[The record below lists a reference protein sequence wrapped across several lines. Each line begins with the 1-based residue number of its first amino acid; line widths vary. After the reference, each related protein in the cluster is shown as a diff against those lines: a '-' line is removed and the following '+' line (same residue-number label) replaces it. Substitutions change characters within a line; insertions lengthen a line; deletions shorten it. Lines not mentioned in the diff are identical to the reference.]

1 MKKSKTRKK
10 TSASVIALT
19 LILVA
24 VLGFCT
30 YWIGTNF
37 ETVKSSLDGTKLY
50 TQEEITEAYN
60 KGVADR
66 KNFENEIN
74 EWISKYEVSELAKS
88 ELQIQIN
95 EKQDLINQKLEELN
109 NALSANESLEEDML
123 LKQSEIDALVN
134 ELALL
139 EKEYNELLKQYAE
152 LEKNSNINNKLI
164 ESINSNNQYV
174 IAYYY
179 KGLNFALI
187 TKGSTLANVLPE
199 LDAELYGGWCYNVS
213 ATEKG
218 IIEKSEIDTYIPTS
232 NLILEMYIIPSTLPI
247 E

>member
-10 TSASVIALT
+10 TSLSVIVLT

-30 YWIGTNF
+30 YWIATNF

-74 EWISKYEVSELAKS
+74 EWISKYEISELAKS

-95 EKQDLINQKLEELN
+95 EKQDLINQKQEELN
-109 NALSANESLEEDML
+109 NALSTNESLEEDML

-139 EKEYNELLKQYAE
+139 ENEYNELLKQYAE
-152 LEKNSNINNKLI
+152 LENNSNINNKLI

-174 IAYYY
+174 ITYYY
-179 KGLNFALI
+179 NGLNFALI

-199 LDAELYGGWCYNVS
+199 LDGESYGGWYYYVS
-213 ATEKG
+213 ANEKG
-218 IIEKSEIDTYIPTS
+218 IIKESEIDTYIPTS
-232 NLILEMYIIPSTLPI
+232 NLILKMYIFPSTLPI